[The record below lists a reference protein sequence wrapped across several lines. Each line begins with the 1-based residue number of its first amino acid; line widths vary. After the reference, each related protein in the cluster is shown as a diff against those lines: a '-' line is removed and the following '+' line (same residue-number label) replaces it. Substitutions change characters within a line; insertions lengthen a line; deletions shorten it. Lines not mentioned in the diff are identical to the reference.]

1 MSLSHN
7 PPEKTRW
14 MLVSLHKK
22 QGAVL
27 WIRPK
32 MAGERAILLVIFENP
47 CMMIQDNDWNRFQI
61 FDAFF
66 VPHGKE
72 DCGMTIKDIAR
83 LAGVGVAT
91 VSRVLNHHP
100 DVSPATRKKVM
111 EVVEEQGFEPNCNA
125 KHLKQQMGTSI
136 AILVKGTQNML
147 FTDLVERVQ
156 RKLREA
162 GRETSVYHLDEDDN
176 SVEFALRLCRERKP
190 PASLVLG
197 GDRAYFEKEFAP
209 IHVPAVLLTA
219 SAEGV
224 PFENLSSLTT
234 DDHEGG
240 RLAVEYLLKQG
251 HREIGFVGGHNSPTQ
266 VGYQRL
272 LGARDALAAWNL
284 ASDRRELWEPSRY
297 TMADGCEA
305 ALRLLK
311 RCKNVT
317 AVFAMSDVI
326 AVGVLRAAHE
336 LGRRV
341 PEDLSVVG
349 YDGSPIAD
357 YLVPSLTTIQQDP
370 EYLAAEG
377 VRMLLQAL
385 EEDTRKPVHAV
396 AAPHLK
402 RGESVAPLQV
412 GR

>member
-1 MSLSHN
+1 
-7 PPEKTRW
+7 
-14 MLVSLHKK
+14 
-22 QGAVL
+22 
-27 WIRPK
+27 
-32 MAGERAILLVIFENP
+32 
-47 CMMIQDNDWNRFQI
+47 
-61 FDAFF
+61 
-66 VPHGKE
+66 
-72 DCGMTIKDIAR
+72 MTIKDIAR

-111 EVVEEQGFEPNCNA
+111 AVVEEQGFQPNDNA

-136 AILVKGTQNML
+136 AILVKGAQNML

-162 GRETSVYHLDEDDN
+162 GRETSVYHLDEEENAVD
-176 SVEFALRLCRERKP
+176 FALRLCRERKP
-190 PASLVLG
+190 PGILFLG
-197 GDRAYFEKEFAP
+197 GDRAYFEKGFGP
-209 IHVPAVLLTA
+209 IQVPAVLLTA

-224 PFENLSSLTT
+224 PFQNLSSLTT

-240 RLAVEYLLKQG
+240 RQAVEYLLKQG

-305 ALRLLK
+305 ARRLLK

-326 AVGVLRAAHE
+326 AVGVMRAAHE

-349 YDGSPIAD
+349 YDGTPISD
-357 YLVPSLTTIQQDP
+357 YLVPKLTTICQDP
-370 EYLAAEG
+370 EYLAEG
-377 VRMLLQAL
+377 GVKLLLQAM
-385 EEDTRKPVHAV
+385 EDGLRAPVYAI
-396 AAPHLK
+396 APPHLK
-402 RGESVAPLQV
+402 EGESVAPPKS
-412 GR
+412 GC

>member
-1 MSLSHN
+1 MRLSHK
-7 PPEKTRW
+7 EAGKTGK
-14 MLVSLHKK
+14 VPGTLHKK
-22 QGAVL
+22 HTSGLVVH
-27 WIRPK
+27 PK
-32 MAGERAILLVIFENP
+32 MGRGVGNLLVIFQNP
-47 CMMIQDNDWNRFQI
+47 CMMIQDNNWNRFQNRCI
-61 FDAFF
+61 RTM
-66 VPHGKE
+66 GKE
-72 DCGMTIKDIAR
+72 DCGVTIKDIAR

-125 KHLKQQMGTSI
+125 KHLKQQVGTTI

-147 FTDLVERVQ
+147 FADLVERVQ

-162 GRETSVYHLDEDDN
+162 GRETSVYHLDEEDN
-176 SVEFALRLCRERKP
+176 EVDFALRLCRERKP
-190 PASLVLG
+190 PGILFLG
-197 GDRAYFEKEFAP
+197 GDREFFARGFAP
-209 IHVPAVLLTA
+209 IQIPAVLLTS

-224 PFENLSSLTT
+224 PFRNLSSLTT
-234 DDHEGG
+234 DDAEGG

-284 ASDRRELWEPSRY
+284 ASDRRELWEPCRY
-297 TMADGCEA
+297 SMADGCA
-305 ALRLLK
+305 AARRLLK

-326 AVGVLRAAHE
+326 AVGVMRAAYE
-336 LGRRV
+336 MGKRV

-349 YDGSPIAD
+349 YDGTPMAD
-357 YLVPSLTTIQQDP
+357 YLVPKLTTVRQDP
-370 EYLAAEG
+370 EYLAQEG
-377 VRMLLQAL
+377 VKLLLHAM
-385 EEDTRKPVHAV
+385 EDGLTRPVHAI
-396 AAPHLK
+396 APPQLK
-402 RGESVAPLQV
+402 PGESVAPPKP
-412 GR
+412 GC